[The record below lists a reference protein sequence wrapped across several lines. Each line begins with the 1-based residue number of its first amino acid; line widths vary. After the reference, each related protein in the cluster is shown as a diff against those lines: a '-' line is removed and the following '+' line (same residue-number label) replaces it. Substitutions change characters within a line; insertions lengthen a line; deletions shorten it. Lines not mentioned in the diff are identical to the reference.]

1 MTSWTVIFQDPL
13 FTGFSQQEYCNRLPC
28 PPSGDLP
35 DPDIEPSSPV
45 SPALAG
51 RFFTT
56 ERPGKPQVNLEE
68 LFFFFFFLAASQKK
82 LSSVC
87 LVYSVLC
94 LVTRSCLTLCNPMDY
109 SPPGSSFHGILQ
121 ERILEWVA
129 IPFSRGSYWPS
140 DWTQISCISSRF
152 STVWVTREALV
163 YTVSNQ
169 MIF

>member
-1 MTSWTVIFQDPL
+1 MDCHLPGSSVHGIFPARILQQVAMSSFRGSSRSRYWTKFSCISC
-13 FTGFSQQEYCNRLPC
+13 TGRQVLYHWETWEA
-28 PPSGDLP
+28 SG
-35 DPDIEPSSPV
+35 ESRR
-45 SPALAG
+45 A
-51 RFFTT
+51 
-56 ERPGKPQVNLEE
+56 
-68 LFFFFFFLAASQKK
+68 FFFFFFLAASQKK

-87 LVYSVLC
+87 LVSSVLC

-129 IPFSRGSYWPS
+129 ILFSRGFYWPS
-140 DWTQISCISSRF
+140 DWTQVSCISSRF